1 MGMSPKHQS
10 FVSEYLVDSNAAAAA
25 RRAGYS
31 DRTARQIA
39 TKLMAREDVQEAIAA
54 ARKDQQERTGIT
66 SDYVLSR
73 LQIIVERCME
83 EDWDPAQANRSLE
96 LLGKHL
102 GMWTDKTEAKL
113 SGGLVI
119 GWDNGTNNDSV

>member
-1 MGMSPKHQS
+1 MTDRQQR

-31 DRTARQIA
+31 DRTAKQIA
-39 TKLMAREDVQEAIAA
+39 AKLMARGDVQEAIAA
-54 ARKDQQERTGIT
+54 ARKEQQERTGIT

-73 LQIIVERCME
+73 LQTIVERCME

-119 GWDNGTNNDSV
+119 GWDNGKSDDSV

>member
-1 MGMSPKHQS
+1 MLNPKQKA

-31 DRTARQIA
+31 DRTAKQIA
-39 TKLMAREDVQEAIAA
+39 AKLMARGDVQEAIAA
-54 ARKDQQERTGIT
+54 ARKEQQERTGIT

-73 LQIIVERCME
+73 LQTIVERCME

-119 GWDNGTNNDSV
+119 GWDNGKSDDSV